1 MTIFWK
7 RNHGSEKG
15 KKKELRLFAF
25 KVQSFISNKILK
37 PEGAKL
43 VNNNNETK
51 KFHPT
56 TLKIQFQFFSKLDD
70 FNQLN

>member
-1 MTIFWK
+1 MEARK
-7 RNHGSEKG
+7 A
-15 KKKELRLFAF
+15 KKNLDYVRLKFT
-25 KVQSFISNKILK
+25 VPFISNKILK
-37 PEGAKL
+37 LEGGKL

-51 KFHPT
+51 KIHPA

>member
-15 KKKELRLFAF
+15 KKELRLFAF
-25 KVQSFISNKILK
+25 KVHSFISNKILK

-56 TLKIQFQFFSKLDD
+56 TLKAHFQFFSKLDD